1 MTKTKS
7 RGFEVAKGWENKGIN
22 IPKRSTANAAGY
34 DIEAA
39 EDIVVPIYKP
49 GIKPTLIPTGLKA
62 YCEPDECYFLM
73 SRSGGPKKGLL
84 TPHGFGLIDSDYY
97 ENETND
103 GHFMVQ
109 VFNCSDHDIEIK
121 KGDKIAQVMFTKYLI
136 TDDDNACGKRTGGF
150 GSTDK

>member
-1 MTKTKS
+1 MKT
-7 RGFEVAKGWENKGIN
+7 RGFEIAKGWEDKGIN
-22 IPKRSTANAAGY
+22 IPVRKTAHSAAY

-39 EDIVVPIYKP
+39 EDITIPVFKP

-62 YCEPDECYFLM
+62 YCQDDECYFLL

-97 ENETND
+97 ENPDND

-109 VFNCSDHDIEIK
+109 VFNCSDHELHIK
-121 KGDKIAQVMFTKYLI
+121 KGDAVAQVMFTKYLI
-136 TDDDNACGKRTGGF
+136 CDGDNATGKRQGGF
-150 GSTDK
+150 GSTDKK

>member
-1 MTKTKS
+1 MRQ
-7 RGFEVAKGWENKGIN
+7 RGFEIAKGWENKGIN
-22 IPKRSTANAAGY
+22 IPVRKTARAAAY

-39 EDIVVPIYKP
+39 EDIVVPVYKP

-62 YCEPDECYFLM
+62 YCMDDECYFLV

-84 TPHGFGLIDSDYY
+84 TPHGFGLIDADYY
-97 ENETND
+97 ENPDND

-109 VFNCSDHDIEIK
+109 VFNCSDKDIKIK
-121 KGDKIAQVMFTKYLI
+121 KGDAIAQVMFTKFL
-136 TDDDNACGKRTGGF
+136 TVDNDDAKGKRKGGF